1 MPRVLFRACKPRKV
15 IGILPGQVSLCLGG
29 EGPPERSGAWG
40 LQCVLGGLN
49 VGELRRVGGCACPG
63 TQGCVHF
70 FSNVWKR
77 NARWCHTSPEVRL
90 SHRKSPRARRGTAPF
105 ACYCWA
111 PADWVRCG
119 ADSSAR
125 LLCPCLSLRCPPLW
139 VFSHAVLPDRSLPRP
154 RSGPGLTARRIR
166 LSWMCPPCTLPRHA
180 RKVFFTYKI
189 FLRVFFLFL

>member
-1 MPRVLFRACKPRKV
+1 MPCILFWACKPRKV

-70 FSNVWKR
+70 SNVWNR
-77 NARWCHTSPEVRL
+77 NAGGATRTLRSRP
-90 SHRKSPRARRGTAPF
+90 SHRMSPRARQGTTHF
-105 ACYCWA
+105 AWYCWA
-111 PADWVRCG
+111 HAEWVRSG

-125 LLCPCLSLRCPPLW
+125 LLCPCLSLRRPPLCA
-139 VFSHAVLPDRSLPRP
+139 FSHTVLPNRSLPRP
-154 RSGPGLTARRIR
+154 RSGPGLTAQRIR
-166 LSWMCPPCTLPRHA
+166 LSWMCPPCTLPRQT